1 MTRILSFLAFA
12 ETLIFNYL
20 KPDAQR
26 EQIPAC
32 VLPGNRNEKNWPFL
46 VETKIGKLYKNV
58 RYATQRRL
66 QIKMRRMKESA
77 RKKCFFVLVC
87 LLYAK
92 SPSPIFLIFYFIL
105 LIIIF
110 YFLFLNSS
118 LCCCCLLLYNIILL
132 FYYFFNNNF
141 NLKIIKKYNKIC
153 EIGNYNESEEKKI

>member
-92 SPSPIFLIFYFIL
+92 SPSPIFLIFYFFI
-105 LIIIF
+105 
-110 YFLFLNSS
+110 
-118 LCCCCLLLYNIILL
+118 
-132 FYYFFNNNF
+132 NN
-141 NLKIIKKYNKIC
+141 Y
-153 EIGNYNESEEKKI
+153 